1 MLSDKYKQRRE
12 ESLSKSQE
20 RKSYYAQVED
30 HRDHTYLS
38 RLGENNRDA
47 LEVVRHNQ
55 SQSKSYFNDDLRSS
69 RFDKPL
75 VSSRSG
81 AIAAV
86 GSAADLL
93 ERQESIT

>member
-38 RLGENNRDA
+38 AG
-47 LEVVRHNQ
+47 
-55 SQSKSYFNDDLRSS
+55 
-69 RFDKPL
+69 
-75 VSSRSG
+75 
-81 AIAAV
+81 
-86 GSAADLL
+86 L
-93 ERQESIT
+93 ERTTETRWKL